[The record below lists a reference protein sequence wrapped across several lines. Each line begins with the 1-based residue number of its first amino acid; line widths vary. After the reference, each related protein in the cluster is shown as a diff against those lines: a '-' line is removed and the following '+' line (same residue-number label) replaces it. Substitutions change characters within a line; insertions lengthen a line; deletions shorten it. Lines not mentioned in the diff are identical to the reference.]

1 MSNFIFKRGMYG
13 RWIFAGP
20 IGGRDGKGDR
30 GKVHEYYPGQ
40 FVVYAYKK
48 DGTRTAIF
56 GGGSEANSL
65 NELSFEITNTGCGQ

>member
-1 MSNFIFKRGMYG
+1 MTTFIFGRGFFG

-20 IGGRDGKGDR
+20 TGSGEGSSDR

-56 GGGSEANSL
+56 GGGSEANAL
-65 NELSFEITNTGCGQ
+65 K